1 MDCIV
6 HGVAESDTTE
16 WLSHHFLLFLQPQI
30 HANIQWSVRDALIL
44 RTYHWGTSLVAQL
57 LRLCASN
64 AERGLDWSLAEEL
77 KIPHAAWGSQKAETK
92 TYHWN
97 LWSPPSDTSNAPH
110 WINTYGMQNT
120 DTPSMFKERWPM
132 DCSLPGS
139 SVPGILQ
146 ARTLESVAMPSPGD
160 FPDPGSKPGSPALQ
174 ADSLPSEPW
183 WKPKNTR
190 QGWLSPLQQIFP
202 SLGTK
207 PTSPAIA
214 SGFFIPE
221 SPGKPFSLCGQL
233 LNICQ
238 HPAA

>member
-30 HANIQWSVRDALIL
+30 HANIQWTVRDALIP

-77 KIPHAAWGSQKAETK
+77 KIPHAAWGGQKAKTK

-120 DTPSMFKERWPM
+120 DTPSMFKERWPT
-132 DCSLPGS
+132 
-139 SVPGILQ
+139 Q
-146 ARTLESVAMPSPGD
+146 AP
-160 FPDPGSKPGSPALQ
+160 
-174 ADSLPSEPW
+174 
-183 WKPKNTR
+183 
-190 QGWLSPLQQIFP
+190 P
-202 SLGTK
+202 SLGFSRQEHWSRLPFLLQGIF
-207 PTSPAIA
+207 PTQEANLGLLHCRQILYHLSHD
-214 SGFFIPE
+214 E
-221 SPGKPFSLCGQL
+221 SPRILDRVDFLLCSGSSRALEPNLHLLQLRVDSLSPSHLGSPFPSVVSC
-233 LNICQ
+233 
-238 HPAA
+238 